1 MRDLRFLTAF
11 EMGKRHIARLVNG
24 DTVSDVGQEQVGA
37 NGWNDW
43 NILNGLNFSKPM
55 KGMPWQKI

>member
-1 MRDLRFLTAF
+1 MT
-11 EMGKRHIARLVNG
+11 GKRHIARLVNG
-24 DTVSDVGQEQVGA
+24 DTVSDVGQEQVGG